1 MQRLHDATV
10 PSLFS
15 VLRGVVERMQRVAGA
30 DIASLYPYD
39 ADSQTYYAPCATG
52 IPEESLLGS
61 IPDMQD
67 QLARYLSDAAQGKVP
82 DDLEPR
88 QYGPNV
94 WLTVTRRTLRA
105 SDAPREIGS
114 SFIRRHQ
121 IQSVVGLPLVAGE
134 TLVGLLYLDFRAVT
148 DQSARRGA
156 PGSPGRR
163 GRRGDGRA
171 VALDDALLAELE
183 REAGR
188 AALAIERARDAEE
201 RAAFAAIGRLAAEL
215 GAPPA
220 DAVGHADELRG
231 RRDRALVHL
240 LEATG
245 FDAVAIYRL
254 ASQHGELELVTER
267 GLPGAPARLDL
278 PAPAGPPTGDPA
290 FDPAASEVLRQA
302 LGAAGLHAVAALS
315 LRAAGQPRGLMLVLS
330 RDRLAFVRRAPA
342 TRTLLQAAADLIAG
356 ALEAEQL
363 VAALEDTNR
372 VLGALSRMGG
382 ALLRPGATRQE
393 VLEAIVRHLTDA
405 QIPEF
410 DFQYATAFLLGAA
423 EGGGPVPVP
432 MAARIDATAEA
443 GGAAPRAVQLP
454 ERTIPSHDI
463 LAYVA
468 RRWQVAVIGAAE
480 SEDEIVGG
488 YRSDQLEKHEIP
500 AVRRD
505 GGVSAVVRA
514 VLLREERPGDGGTG
528 GRGDPSPPPERT
540 VASVRSAPSG
550 GPGGVE
556 GTPPFVL
563 DGDVFDTDRHRDL
576 VRVFVPFGLDP
587 RARATGVL
595 EAGYHRLHKR
605 RLDRTQIEVLRA
617 CAAQVAVAVETARLY
632 EDGKR
637 HAEHL
642 EIVTDISRAIAASID
657 MDQTLRL
664 IAKHMARSV
673 DASLCL
679 IALYEEDGSAWYG
692 AAASDEEELWRRQRV
707 ERPEPSV
714 LFEVLDRR
722 APLAIEDAQ
731 GSEAVHP
738 YLARLFGIRS
748 LLALP
753 LVADEQPIGAV
764 VLAQRDQRRDF
775 TAEEVQRADGLAHQA
790 AIALKNARLHALEE
804 EEHHIQKDIVLIG
817 FGEWGQ
823 KAYQHLLTLKQF
835 FNFKTHVVLRDA
847 PGRREEMANRER
859 EILANGD
866 AAYWDSPELPARE
879 QLKRE
884 LESSCYVITY
894 VAAPAATHLPL
905 LAEYY
910 DLSNVVL
917 IEKPLGAPPE
927 AYRDFLAGVDG
938 GVEIVAAD
946 HYFFKL
952 EVRLLQL
959 LLTEE
964 RTLKAFLDSV
974 EEIEIELLE
983 ERPLTGAASE
993 IGVIADML
1001 PHALAIIS
1009 LFTPI
1014 DRITFARD
1022 AQATPGAPLLSIGR
1036 REPLQGDRETYARLV
1051 TSFPYQSRTVRLVI
1065 DVGKG
1070 VENAKWIKLSGER
1083 RAGSRRS
1090 FYKFDFIKGEA
1101 VDGTQTNLRAAV
1113 RPIRQPGV
1121 PDNAHLTMLRH
1132 AIEKKHPAV
1141 GILAI
1146 REALRS
1152 NQRIQELEALTSE
1165 LLARGAWTP
1174 YRQGQRPE
1182 LARAQPIPMLAEAH
1196 PPEGVAVRAG

>member
-1 MQRLHDATV
+1 MQRLHEATV
-10 PSLFS
+10 PGLFS
-15 VLRGVVERMQRVAGA
+15 VLRGVVERMQRLAGA
-30 DIASLYPYD
+30 DIVSLYPYD
-39 ADSQTYYAPCATG
+39 ADSQTYYAPCAIG
-52 IPEESLLGS
+52 IPDEGLLGS
-61 IPDMQD
+61 LPDMQD
-67 QLARYLSDAAQGKVP
+67 QLARYQADAAQGKVA
-82 DDLEPR
+82 DDLEPQ

-94 WLTVTRRTLRA
+94 WLTVTRRTLHA
-105 SDAPREIGS
+105 VDAPREIGS

-134 TLVGLLYLDFRAVT
+134 TLVGLLYLDFRART
-148 DQSARRGA
+148 EPEGRPATAPARARRGQ
-156 PGSPGRR
+156 GR
-163 GRRGDGRA
+163 DGRP
-171 VALDDALLAELE
+171 ALDEALLAELE

-215 GAPPA
+215 AAPPA
-220 DAVGHADELRG
+220 DAPGRTDDLRG

-240 LEATG
+240 LEVTG

-254 ASQHGELELVTER
+254 ASGPGELDLVAER
-267 GLPGAPARLDL
+267 GLPGAPLLIDV
-278 PAPAGPPTGDPA
+278 PAPADGPSPHAGASPDGDLA
-290 FDPAASEVLRQA
+290 FDPAASDLLRHA
-302 LGAAGLHAVAALS
+302 LEAAGLHAVAALP
-315 LRAAGQPRGLMLVLS
+315 LHAAWQTRGLMLVLS

-342 TRTLLQAAADLIAG
+342 IRMLLQAAADLVAG

-363 VAALEDTNR
+363 VAALEDSNR

-393 VLEAIVRHLTDA
+393 VLEAIVRQLTDA

-410 DFQYATAFLLGAA
+410 DFQYATAFLVGSP
-423 EGGGPVPVP
+423 EGGAVPVP
-432 MAARIDATAEA
+432 MAARIDATSEA
-443 GGAAPRAVQLP
+443 GGPAPRAAIHLP
-454 ERTIPSHDI
+454 ERVVSPNDV

-468 RRWQVAVIGAAE
+468 RHRSAVVIGAAE
-480 SEDEIVGG
+480 GEDDLVGG
-488 YRSDQLEKHEIP
+488 YRSDQLEKHEIG
-500 AVRRD
+500 AVRHD
-505 GGVSAVVRA
+505 GSVSAVVRA
-514 VLLREERPGDGGTG
+514 VVLRDERRDDGAA
-528 GRGDPSPPPERT
+528 RRADDVAHSPR
-540 VASVRSAPSG
+540 AIAGSG
-550 GPGGVE
+550 PAGGVE
-556 GTPPFVL
+556 GAPFVL

-576 VRVFVPFGLDP
+576 IRVFVPFGLDP
-587 RARATGVL
+587 AARATGVL

-642 EIVTDISRAIAASID
+642 EIVTEISRAIAASID

-664 IAKHMARSV
+664 IARHMARSV

-714 LFEVLDRR
+714 LFEVLDRGE
-722 APLAIEDAQ
+722 PLAIEDAQ
-731 GSEAVHP
+731 GDEGVHP

-764 VLAQRDQRRDF
+764 VLAQRDRRRDF
-775 TAEEVQRADGLAHQA
+775 TAEEVGRADGLAHQA

-804 EEHHIQKDIVLIG
+804 EEHHIQKDIVLVG

-835 FNFKTHVVLRDA
+835 FNFKTHVVLHEA
-847 PGRREEMANRER
+847 PGRREELANKER

-866 AAYWDSPELPARE
+866 ASYWDSPELPARE
-879 QLKRE
+879 QLRRE
-884 LESSCYVITY
+884 LESSCYVISY
-894 VAAPAATHLPL
+894 VATPAATHLPM

-993 IGVIADML
+993 IGVIADMI
-1001 PHALAIIS
+1001 PHAFAIIS

-1022 AQATPGAPLLSIGR
+1022 AQATPGVPLLSIGR
-1036 REPLQGDRETYARLV
+1036 REPLEGDRETYARLS
-1051 TSFPYQSRTVRLVI
+1051 TSFPYQNRTVRLVI

-1070 VENAKWIKLSGER
+1070 VENTKWIQLSGER

-1090 FYKFDFIKGEA
+1090 FYKFDFTKGEA
-1101 VDGTQTNLRAAV
+1101 IDGTQTNLRAAV

-1132 AIEKKHPAV
+1132 AIEKKHPAI

-1152 NQRIQELEALTSE
+1152 NQRIQELEALASD
-1165 LLARGAWTP
+1165 LLARGEWTP

-1182 LARAQPIPMLAEAH
+1182 FARAQPIPIVAEGR
-1196 PPEGVAVRAG
+1196 PSEGVAVRAV